1 MNKLLSTSLIL
12 LLVSCSNM
20 NREDVYIC
28 NGISPAQAVK
38 EGYRLDFV
46 VKAHEVIVGR
56 ASFPITSE
64 DEYTITVR
72 NTLNKYSHVKFD
84 KKDET
89 LLDKQ
94 TNMTNGNTYHTL
106 YQCRKL

>member
-1 MNKLLSTSLIL
+1 MNKFLPIFLLII
-12 LLVSCSNM
+12 LVSCSNM

-28 NGISPAQAVK
+28 NGISPAQAVN

-46 VKAHEVIVGR
+46 VKSNEVIVGR
-56 ASFPITSE
+56 ATFPITSE
-64 DEYTITVR
+64 DDYTITVR
-72 NTLNKYSHVKFD
+72 NTLNKYSYVKFD

-94 TNMTNGNTYHTL
+94 TNVTTNVEYHTM